1 MQALNMHIGHNHN
14 KEVLALRNQKQDGKS
29 MQEEKKWKKKCQ
41 IKIMINI
48 ANKCNEFWLWNSIML
63 YIMIVAN
70 VNI

>member
-48 ANKCNEFWLWNSIML
+48 ANKCNKFWLWNSIML